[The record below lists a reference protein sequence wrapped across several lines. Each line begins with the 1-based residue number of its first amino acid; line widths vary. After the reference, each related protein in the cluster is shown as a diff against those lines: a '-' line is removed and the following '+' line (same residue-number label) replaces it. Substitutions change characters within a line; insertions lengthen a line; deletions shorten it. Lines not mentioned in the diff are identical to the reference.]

1 MVKQTA
7 TVAKQT
13 STVEEN
19 MEKPAFVVGERVEKF
34 CIKCQEERG
43 HVIASLTKRGKI
55 SRVSCPKCG
64 TLGTFKTGAASGT
77 KRKLDPGAPYDQTR
91 AYRAGQTMIHP
102 TFGQGEVTALIE
114 PLKIDVLF
122 PDRIRRL
129 IHAQPANH

>member
-1 MVKQTA
+1 MEKQTP
-7 TVAKQT
+7 TVA
-13 STVEEN
+13 EEL
-19 MEKPAFVVGERVEKF
+19 EKPAFVVGERVEKF
-34 CIKCQEERG
+34 CIKCKEERG

-55 SRVSCPKCG
+55 SRVTCPKCG
-64 TLGTFKTGAASGT
+64 TLGTFKTGAASGA

-91 AYRAGQTMIHP
+91 AYRAGQTMVHP

-122 PDRIRRL
+122 ADRIRRL